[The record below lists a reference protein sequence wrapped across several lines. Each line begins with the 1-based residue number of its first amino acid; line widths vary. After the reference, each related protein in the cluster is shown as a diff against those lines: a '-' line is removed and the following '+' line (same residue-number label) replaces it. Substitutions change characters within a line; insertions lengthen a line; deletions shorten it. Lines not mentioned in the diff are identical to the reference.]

1 MVAEIAFLSFK
12 IAIGLTLFYMA
23 YALLLSRGTE
33 LRMRRLYLLGALVG
47 SLILPLLV
55 SSVGWR
61 ATGGAQELQTV
72 VEVFTPH
79 LSRTQTIYLDPA
91 VVRAS
96 RQEVPEQ
103 AGFFNLPLAFRIYW
117 YGVMVAAGLLLLRF
131 VLFYR
136 KFLTS
141 PRQQYAHKVWL
152 VHLSEDMAPFSFYRI
167 IFVNPDMY
175 APDEYEQ
182 VIAHELAHIEC
193 GHSYDKLLIELF
205 VVLQWFNPFV
215 YLFRRRL
222 FEVHEYQADFAVVR
236 QSARPADY
244 ARLLLSQVL
253 RLPAW
258 GMGSSFSY
266 SLSKKRIKM
275 IAKANTSKQ
284 NIFKYLVF
292 LPLIAITVFFY
303 ACADSA
309 VKGPEISDQ
318 FMEELQSTAEG
329 DVLASYRF
337 EYTPGQTLTEGMLL
351 SGGKNYAFT
360 YEVAEGEQPKV
371 DFVNQDGEKILPKEI
386 RLQGKRRIA
395 EFSLQEDTYI
405 EVVVKETAKSEGAT
419 ALFVSKLPFNAPAK
433 ENVVVIRKMADDE
446 VKQELTE
453 TPEEDFDEEV
463 FYVVEDMP
471 TFRGEHRDE
480 FIKYIQQELEYPK
493 EAIENGIEG
502 KVFVSFV
509 VSSEGEVTD
518 AKVIRGVDPILDKEA
533 LRVVKNAPDWTPGKQ
548 RGKNVNVG
556 FTFPIVFALN

>member
-1 MVAEIAFLSFK
+1 M
-12 IAIGLTLFYMA
+12 
-23 YALLLSRGTE
+23 
-33 LRMRRLYLLGALVG
+33 
-47 SLILPLLV
+47 
-55 SSVGWR
+55 
-61 ATGGAQELQTV
+61 
-72 VEVFTPH
+72 
-79 LSRTQTIYLDPA
+79 
-91 VVRAS
+91 
-96 RQEVPEQ
+96 
-103 AGFFNLPLAFRIYW
+103 YW

-141 PRQQYAHKVWL
+141 PRQQYADKVWL

-175 APDEYEQ
+175 ALDEYEQ

-318 FMEELQSTAEG
+318 FMEELETATEG

-360 YEVAEGEQPKV
+360 YEVTEGEHPKV

-395 EFSLQEDTYI
+395 VFSLQEDAYI
-405 EVVVKETAKSEGAT
+405 EVVVQETAKSGGAT
-419 ALFVSKLPFNAPAK
+419 AMFVSKLPFKPAAE
-433 ENVVVIRKMADDE
+433 ENTVAIKKMADDE
-446 VKQELTE
+446 VSDGEKASHEID
-453 TPEEDFDEEV
+453 EDEV
-463 FYVVEDMP
+463 FFVVEDMP
-471 TFRGEHRDE
+471 TFRGEHRDQ
-480 FIKYIQQELEYPK
+480 FVKYIQQQLKYPE
-493 EAIENGIEG
+493 EAAENGIEG
-502 KVFVSFV
+502 RVFVSFV
-509 VSSEGEVTD
+509 VSKEGKVTD
-518 AKVIRGVDPILDKEA
+518 VKIARGVDPILDKEA
-533 LRVVKNAPDWTPGKQ
+533 LRVVKNSPDWTPGTQ
-548 RGKNVNVG
+548 RGKNVNVS
-556 FTFPIVFALN
+556 FTFPIVFQLD